1 MSLSPPSVGCF
12 WRRPPVSHE
21 VVQAELDDIE
31 PWMGLTAEVDAL
43 FGHPMSTDL
52 AFRETLVRN
61 IARGSAFVVRASPG
75 LAGGPLAGALLWQPT
90 RHEISWLAVA
100 QRHQRLGIGQALVAH
115 ALSLATVG
123 REVTVVTFGPSMPEG
138 AAARALYRGAGFVET
153 SRKAPTALDR
163 VVLVRPCK
171 PS

>member
-1 MSLSPPSVGCF
+1 L
-12 WRRPPVSHE
+12 PVSH
-21 VVQAELDDIE
+21 VVVKAELDDIE
-31 PWMGLTAEVDAL
+31 PWLELAAEVDAL
-43 FGHPMSTDL
+43 FGHPMSTDP
-52 AFRETLVRN
+52 AFRETLARH
-61 IARGSAFVVRASPG
+61 IARGSAFVVRAAPG
-75 LAGGPLAGALLWQPT
+75 LAGGPLAGALLWQAT

-100 QRHQRLGIGQALVAH
+100 RRHQRLGIGQALVAH
-115 ALSLATVG
+115 ALALATVG

-138 AAARALYRGAGFVET
+138 TAARALYRSAGFVET